1 MSDQKLLCNT
11 ASAVTAGSTSIT
23 FSVPNRGFAVGL
35 KSSGL
40 AGSEVVSI
48 YTLVNGTWVDTG
60 EELTVAAPHRTMTA
74 TGEYTI
80 AKLSTAGAVVVVAD

>member
-11 ASAVTAGSTSIT
+11 ASAVTAGAAPT
-23 FSVPNRGFAVGL
+23 FKAPNRGFGVGL

-48 YTLVNGTWVDTG
+48 YTLVNGAWVDTG
-60 EELTVAAPHRTMTA
+60 EELTVALPHRTMTA

-80 AKLSTAGAVVVVAD
+80 AKLATAGAVVVVAD

>member
-11 ASAVTAGSTSIT
+11 ASALTAGSTST
-23 FSVPNRGFAVGL
+23 NFNVPNRGFAVGL

-48 YTLVNGTWVDTG
+48 YTMVNGTWVDTG

-80 AKLSTAGAVVVVAD
+80 AKEVTAGAVVVVAD

>member
-11 ASAVTAGSTSIT
+11 ASALTAGSASTT
-23 FSVPNRGFAVGL
+23 FNVPNRGFAVGL

-48 YTLVNGTWVDTG
+48 YTMVNGTWVDTG
-60 EELTVAAPHRTMTA
+60 EELTVAAPHCTMTA

-80 AKLSTAGAVVVVAD
+80 AKEVTAGAVVVVAD